1 VILLGHKWKRTGAF
15 DAGNE
20 FSPTALTPE
29 AFSSTS
35 LLFSGFTPSAFVSGF
50 TATVSF
56 PPASYNYSQE
66 AEQASVLYF
75 FFFKIHV
82 ESQTRV

>member
-1 VILLGHKWKRTGAF
+1 MILLGHKWKHTGAF
-15 DAGNE
+15 DDGKE

-29 AFSSTS
+29 AFFSTS

-50 TATVSF
+50 AATVSF

-66 AEQASVLYF
+66 AEQASVLF
-75 FFFKIHV
+75 FFFFEKKN
-82 ESQTRV
+82 SS